1 MNVESAKFNLPA
13 VFRAFSKGKLGRA
26 DFRRELIKTG
36 YITKKELAL
45 ERLDK
50 HGCMPKTARAIRA
63 YDEELTAC
71 IVRRDLNLLP
81 IRCFQRVDGLTQKL
95 RDICQ
100 ESPKQQ
106 VMEYI
111 AVEALHPLFRAKFLP
126 VQYGSVPG
134 RGQALGK
141 RKIERILRKKL
152 TGKTDVAKGDVKKA
166 YPSVTVECVMRLL
179 RKDIGKNKV
188 LLWFVSALMENY
200 PGGHLCIGSYL
211 STWLFNYVMSYVLRY
226 ILSLEQCRR
235 GKSDRYV
242 KALVC
247 YADDTSIYGRF
258 SQLVK
263 VIKKATRWAKATLG
277 LNLKPAWQVYHI
289 ASFEEEKTMK
299 ELRKAECHKRTDG
312 VDMMG
317 FVVRRTYTI
326 IRGRVFQRIRRQT
339 LRAWDDVQRLGFLP
353 WWRAAR
359 IAAYKG
365 WVKYSDSVHFSVKYS
380 FSKLL
385 QLARVSVSQHNRKE
399 IIKHEQRILREA
411 ACGC

>member
-1 MNVESAKFNLPA
+1 
-13 VFRAFSKGKLGRA
+13 
-26 DFRRELIKTG
+26 
-36 YITKKELAL
+36 
-45 ERLDK
+45 
-50 HGCMPKTARAIRA
+50 
-63 YDEELTAC
+63 
-71 IVRRDLNLLP
+71 
-81 IRCFQRVDGLTQKL
+81 
-95 RDICQ
+95 
-100 ESPKQQ
+100 
-106 VMEYI
+106 
-111 AVEALHPLFRAKFLP
+111 
-126 VQYGSVPG
+126 
-134 RGQALGK
+134 
-141 RKIERILRKKL
+141 
-152 TGKTDVAKGDVKKA
+152 
-166 YPSVTVECVMRLL
+166 
-179 RKDIGKNKV
+179 
-188 LLWFVSALMENY
+188 MENY

-289 ASFEEEKTMK
+289 ASFEEEKAMK
-299 ELRKAECHKRTDG
+299 ELRKAGCHKRTDG

-411 ACGC
+411 ACCC